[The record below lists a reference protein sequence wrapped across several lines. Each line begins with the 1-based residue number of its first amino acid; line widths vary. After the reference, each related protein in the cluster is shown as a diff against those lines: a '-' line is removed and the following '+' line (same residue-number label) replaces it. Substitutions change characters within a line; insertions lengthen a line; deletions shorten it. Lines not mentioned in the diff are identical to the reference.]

1 MSDDERK
8 ARFQLIRKP
17 RRVAPSEDQ
26 FTEPA
31 SQGVLFPM
39 PKRHLIIFL
48 VFPYVTEE
56 DFTRTLE
63 LAKPSAVLEL
73 RRFPRFDMGQLN
85 RRQAFRWFEATHSK
99 YYDLSPMVSPDDQ
112 YASDPVQLVGS
123 FLRRSGTQ
131 IAGPVMILM
140 SQNYPELNSGD
151 NSVFDEI
158 TRLFTS
164 VSNHPWETLE
174 IPQFA

>member
-17 RRVAPSEDQ
+17 RKVAPSEDQ
-26 FTEPA
+26 FNEPA
-31 SQGVLFPM
+31 SQGLLFPT
-39 PKRHLIIFL
+39 PKRALIIFL

-63 LAKPSAVLEL
+63 LAKPAAILEL

-85 RRQAFRWFEATHSK
+85 RRQAFRWFEAIHSK
-99 YYDLSPMVSPDDQ
+99 YYDLSPKSSEDLH
-112 YASDPVQLVGS
+112 ASDPVHLVGA
-123 FLRRSGTQ
+123 FLRRTGNQ

-140 SQNYPELNSGD
+140 SQKRPNLNSDD

-158 TRLFTS
+158 TRLFTTA
-164 VSNHPWETLE
+164 SNHPWDTLE

>member
-1 MSDDERK
+1 MSEDEHK

-17 RRVAPSEDQ
+17 RRVAPAEHQ

-39 PKRHLIIFL
+39 PKRDLIIFL

-56 DFTRTLE
+56 DFIRTLE
-63 LAKPSAVLEL
+63 LAKPAAILEL

-99 YYDLSPMVSPDDQ
+99 YYDLPPMLPSDDQ
-112 YASDPVQLVGS
+112 YASDPVQLVGA
-123 FLRRSGTQ
+123 FLRRSGNRIT
-131 IAGPVMILM
+131 GPVMILM
-140 SQNYPELNSGD
+140 TQNYPDLTFND
-151 NSVFDEI
+151 KSVFNEI

-164 VSNHPWETLE
+164 VSNHPWETLA

>member
-1 MSDDERK
+1 MNDDIG

-17 RRVAPSEDQ
+17 RKVLPSEDQ

-39 PKRHLIIFL
+39 PKRRLVIFL

-63 LAKPSAVLEL
+63 LAKPVAILEL
-73 RRFPRFDMGQLN
+73 RRFPRFDMGQLD
-85 RRQAFRWFEATHSK
+85 RQQAFRWFEAIHSK
-99 YYDLSPMVSPDDQ
+99 YYDLSPISVSGDQ
-112 YASDPVQLVGS
+112 YVFDPVHLVGA
-123 FLRRSGTQ
+123 FLRRNNEQ
-131 IAGPVMILM
+131 IAGPVMILI
-140 SQNYPELNSGD
+140 SRNNREPDSADGN
-151 NSVFDEI
+151 VFDDI
-158 TRLFTS
+158 ARLFTTA
-164 VSNHPWETLE
+164 SNQPWETLE